1 MQMSRYNKY
10 KKILPAQGQKKS
22 KARLDTANA
31 IPDDEVQNEADI
43 AGACT
48 SSPSK
53 GKSQQVA
60 IMKNCT

>member
-31 IPDDEVQNEADI
+31 IPDDEVQN
-43 AGACT
+43 G
-48 SSPSK
+48 
-53 GKSQQVA
+53 
-60 IMKNCT
+60 